1 MFLIKD
7 LKMDK
12 PLWLWIVFGVI
23 VTFLLTFDLALSRWK
38 SRDSNIKMN
47 LLLSAFY
54 IMITFIFGGWVWY
67 QLGDDLAYQFFLGW
81 SLEKTLSLDNV
92 IIMAFIFNYFGIPAI
107 YQHRVL
113 FWGIIGVIILRA
125 IVICMGTILVSTFSW
140 ILFVFAALLIVMGV
154 KMLFTSNTE
163 PDLSKNKALQFMN
176 KHFRITKEL
185 HGNAFFITKIEK
197 DKKHLW
203 CTPLFIALV
212 MIECIDI
219 VFAMDS
225 LPAIFAITTNTYI
238 IYTSNIFAILGLR
251 SLYFVLASMIHRFHF
266 INYIVACMLILIGVK
281 FFMKKFGS

>member
-1 MFLIKD
+1 
-7 LKMDK
+7 MDK
-12 PLWLWIVFGVI
+12 PLWLWIVFGVV
-23 VTFLLTFDLALSRWK
+23 VTFLLAFDLALSRWK
-38 SRDSNIKMN
+38 SRDLSIKTN
-47 LLLSAFY
+47 LLLSTLY
-54 IMITFIFGGWVWY
+54 IIVTLIFGGWIWL
-67 QLGDDLAYQFFLGW
+67 QLGADLARQFFIGW

-92 IIMAFIFNYFGIPAI
+92 IIMACIFNYFGIPAL

-113 FWGIIGVIILRA
+113 FWGIMGVIALRA
-125 IVICMGTILVSTFSW
+125 IVICAGVTLVSTFSW

-185 HGNAFFITKIEK
+185 HGNSFFITKIENG
-197 DKKHLW
+197 KKYLW
-203 CTPLFIALV
+203 CTPLLIALV

-225 LPAIFAITTNTYI
+225 LPAIFAITTDTYI

-266 INYIVACMLILIGVK
+266 INYIVACMLILIGIS
-281 FFMKKFGS
+281 FFSKKFGFGI